1 MQDFSEI
8 GGHHFISTIEICYLQ
23 LYIGKLVS
31 GKRVHRIGL
40 FKVIIAAFEGIYI
53 SPTSNFDTIIL
64 GKNKS
69 WDDDEKQY
77 DDVILHDVLK
87 MKGATAMSPLSKE
100 ILKIRNLLLLRT

>member
-53 SPTSNFDTIIL
+53 SPTFDFDTIIL

-69 WDDDEKQY
+69 WDDEKQY

-87 MKGATAMSPLSKE
+87 MKGATAMLPLSK
-100 ILKIRNLLLLRT
+100 RNIKN